1 MPIPIPINEVTGVI
15 AVAVIGLTY
24 MFRKRLWRKA
34 TNWINGEKF
43 FQTDLPWYAED
54 IIFIASGTIVGVTLG
69 SRDLWRVTKRLRR
82 RAKIWNKRRILD
94 AYSNSDK

>member
-34 TNWINGEKF
+34 TNWINGDEPAVEHRSDER
-43 FQTDLPWYAED
+43 TDS
-54 IIFIASGTIVGVTLG
+54 F
-69 SRDLWRVTKRLRR
+69 
-82 RAKIWNKRRILD
+82 
-94 AYSNSDK
+94 